1 MYKKERA
8 VRSLMRK
15 TRMPVILAMLMFL
28 IPAAVFPITLVRVG
42 YLDIDLVVQAYLQRY
57 LDAEISMREKY
68 VDELYTDYNE
78 RYFELSYFERNDIQ
92 TKIARQNEVL
102 SLLNYNKYLLST
114 TGELEEELILEIVER
129 DIMAAIRKT
138 SELEGFSLILDNT
151 GNFIYGSE
159 DVNLTDRVLF
169 RLDEKLLDLQ
179 NTEPL
184 APLELELEV
193 EQ

>member
-1 MYKKERA
+1 
-8 VRSLMRK
+8 
-15 TRMPVILAMLMFL
+15 
-28 IPAAVFPITLVRVG
+28 
-42 YLDIDLVVQAYLQRY
+42 
-57 LDAEISMREKY
+57 MREKY

-102 SLLNYNKYLLST
+102 SLLNYSKYLLST